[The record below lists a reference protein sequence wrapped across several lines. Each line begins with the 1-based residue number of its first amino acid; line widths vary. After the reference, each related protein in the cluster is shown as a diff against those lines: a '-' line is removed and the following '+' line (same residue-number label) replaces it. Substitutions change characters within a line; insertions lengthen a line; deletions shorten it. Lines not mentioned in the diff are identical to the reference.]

1 MPLNPQQRAFKKAYC
16 SPRSPTFGNAFQSAL
31 SVGYDEA
38 YAAQITARNT
48 DWMNEIVRD
57 MELLDK
63 AEAALH
69 EALDYDVRNGEEAG
83 VDPAVAGIKSKV
95 GMFVAERLGK
105 DRYSLRNEVT
115 GEDGEAITWRVVRG
129 RADEPLSE

>member
-1 MPLNPQQRAFKKAYC
+1 MALNPQQRAFKKAYC
-16 SPRSPTFGNAFQSAL
+16 SPRSPTFGNAYKSAL
-31 SVGYDEA
+31 RVGFSEA
-38 YAAQITARNT
+38 YAECITASTNT
-48 DWMNEIVRD
+48 WFQEIIRD
-57 MELLDK
+57 MELLEK

-115 GEDGEAITWRVVRG
+115 GEDGDPITWRVVRG
-129 RADEPLSE
+129 RTDEPVSE

>member
-16 SPRSPTFGNAFQSAL
+16 SPRSPTFGNAYQSAL
-31 SVGYDEA
+31 SVGFAEE
-38 YAAQITARNT
+38 YATVITAKGT
-48 DWMNEIVRD
+48 LWMEEIVRD

-63 AEAALH
+63 AEEALH
-69 EALDYDVRNGEEAG
+69 EALDYDVKNGEEKI
-83 VDPAVAGIKSKV
+83 DPAVAGIKSKV

-105 DRYSLRNEVT
+105 ERYSLRNEVT